1 MFFVDELKDFK
12 MYKKKFLYPIDNSNK
27 KLNSAVILLSPNMD
41 SSVGIINH
49 ELANN
54 RFIRSYYIEKSILYV
69 IQQENG
75 LPVLRKEDDL
85 ILESIRDITLEK
97 NDVLYSGYPMDIE
110 DVAPVI
116 NQDTVKDFC
125 KKYKL
130 TNIKYPIN
138 VNIYRKT
145 ICPESG
151 NGNINVSTKYEYGN
165 RIYKNY
171 TAYLRYEMIEY
182 LLRES
187 LGKKNIKFR
196 DKIIAG
202 VSLYESGLYSIHK
215 NKWVFDPRL
224 KTLCE
229 YIEKYINNHG
239 EVQFIKKLKSDY
251 HNPSFILEADIN
263 GIWDEDLSEVV
274 IPHKY
279 TEAIN
284 TSTII
289 GTRESVKVSD
299 NLVFVLNEDAAFNSK
314 LKQTLY
320 NDRIKNNKELTPI
333 YDKIKAKCPDIKY
346 AYYTVDRYKGQ
357 NLFFDTFHYNEV
369 FMRNNTFKGRKGNGV
384 YLELLKRLI
393 NNKSLETYS
402 RKTVVIPVYDW
413 NKVPSVKIYDY
424 MKNVN
429 PLSSL
434 YLELYSNPNAFKE
447 TFGNTEFLFLG
458 EKSYFKV
465 NFSNLEMDKSKVS
478 IICRN
483 VEKLKVK
490 GFVTDE
496 DDDEPE
502 SSPKAITADIV
513 DKIEKSQDVTI
524 DNIDGSKTR
533 EENEPKDDK
542 QEIVSKIYQAAELN
556 KSVDDTLEVLDDDE
570 NLKKLLVALAND
582 SESGPKISD
591 ARAARNMELDKQL
604 MDKEVKGKK
613 VSEIINNPNKKKEL
627 EKVSLDVDSV
637 NDEWKELT
645 YPSSLDKYEPDE
657 DIINVFRSFSNT
669 SHPLAIRSIN
679 VENTSTSEDK
689 VETYTVEYENEKG
702 KRFTI
707 KVDVPIMIDHK
718 YMKLRGNRKNINGQ
732 LTLVP
737 IIKTDED
744 TVQVVSYSYKKI
756 FIRRFGTTTGKSNV
770 TCDKLIKTLTKN
782 QFKNIHIIEGDCSK
796 VCSKYEVPIDYL
808 DLSTIYSKII
818 TPQYTIFFNQDE
830 FRNRYTVDDKKGL
843 PIAIKNDSKEI
854 IYYKGEDNGNLAII
868 VKNMIAEADGE
879 FLDKYNSASKSV
891 RYTYSQASILGQR
904 IPLVILCAYSEGL
917 QKTLKK
923 ANIEYELVPKD
934 AGRPKYDPDY
944 YDIIKFNDGWIK
956 YKLTYASSLLMNGL
970 KACDTDTHSLTEINS
985 KPMYLDFFDL
995 FGSRIMADG
1004 LDNFY
1009 DVFLDPITL
1018 DVLEDYKLPT
1028 DYIEVLLYANT
1039 LLADNKFVKHTQING
1054 RRVRRN
1060 ELIPGYLYTALSESY
1075 QEYTRSMKHGR
1086 QVPMSIKQSAVI
1098 DKILTDNTV
1107 SDLSVLTPL
1116 GEYEAVNTIS
1126 PKGLSG
1132 LNSDRSYT
1140 LDKRTFDESM
1150 VNVFGMSTGFAGN
1163 VGINRQATIDMNISG
1178 KRGYIRSLEEK
1189 PTELSATKTFCM
1201 TEALTPY
1208 GCTRDDPFRTAMT
1221 FIQTSKHLMRSNN
1234 SDPLLI
1240 TSGADEALP
1249 YLLSNTFVHKAK
1261 GKGEVIEKSNY
1272 HMIISYD
1279 DDTTEYVDLREN
1291 VEKNSS
1297 SGFFVTLKL
1306 DSDLKV
1312 GSKVK
1317 EGQIVA
1323 YDKSSFSDEVGAE
1336 KNLAY
1341 NIGKLKKCA
1350 ILNTDEGYEDSAI
1363 ISQELADDLTHSVV
1377 LKVDKVFS
1385 KDTNIYN
1392 LVKVGQEIE
1401 EGDNL
1406 LIIQS
1411 AYDEDDTNV
1420 LLKKLA
1426 SASED
1431 DITDLG
1437 RQPIKSKVTGVIQ
1450 DIVMYRTVELDELSE
1465 SLRKA
1470 FVAYEKDIEARKKIM
1485 KKYGIDTSSLPANY
1499 KLPPTGKLKNAENG
1513 VLIEFYL
1520 RYEDKMSVG
1529 DKLIYYSALKGV
1541 IKDIFPE
1548 GKEPSSS
1555 FRPDEKIHSFL
1566 AVGSVNGRM
1575 VTSILINGGI
1585 NKYLI
1590 ELSRKCKEI
1599 AGMKVSIDDI

>member
-1 MFFVDELKDFK
+1 MFFIDELKDLK
-12 MYKKKFLYPIDNSNK
+12 MYKKKFLYPINNANK
-27 KLNSAVILLSPNMD
+27 KLDSAVILLSPNMD
-41 SSVGIINH
+41 SSIGIINH
-49 ELANN
+49 ELAINK
-54 RFIRSYYIEKSILYV
+54 FIRSYYMEKSILYV

-75 LPVLRKEDDL
+75 LPVLKIEDDI

-97 NDVLYSGYPMDIE
+97 NNVVYSGYPMDIE

-116 NQDTVKDFC
+116 NQDTVKQFC

-130 TNIKYPIN
+130 KDIKYPIN

-145 ICPESG
+145 ICPPSK
-151 NGNINVSTKYEYGN
+151 NGNINVSTKYEYGH

-182 LLRES
+182 LLKES
-187 LGKKNIKFR
+187 MNTPNKKFS
-196 DKIIAG
+196 DKMIAG
-202 VSLYESGLYSIHK
+202 VALYESGLYSIHK
-215 NKWVFDPRL
+215 SKWVFDPRL

-239 EVQFIKKLKSDY
+239 EEKFIKDFKAKSDK
-251 HNPSFILEADIN
+251 PFILEGSNID
-263 GIWDEDLSEVV
+263 GIWDEELSEVV

-279 TEAIN
+279 SEFVD
-284 TSTII
+284 SSSII
-289 GTRESVKVSD
+289 GTRESVKIND
-299 NLVFVLNEDAAFNSK
+299 NLVMILNEDAAFNTK

-320 NDRIKNNKELTPI
+320 ADRIRTNQDLADI
-333 YDKIKAKCPDIKY
+333 YDKIKAKCPYIRF
-346 AYYTVDRYKGQ
+346 AYYNIDRYKKQ

-369 FMRNNTFKGRKGNGV
+369 FMRNNTFKGKKGNST
-384 YLELLKRLI
+384 YLELMKRLI
-393 NNKSLETYS
+393 NNKALSEYS
-402 RKTVVIPVYDW
+402 KKTVVIPVHDW
-413 NKVPSVKIYDY
+413 NNVPGSRIYDY
-424 MKNVN
+424 MKNIN
-429 PLSSL
+429 PLSAL
-434 YLELYSNPNAFKE
+434 YLVLYTNPSAFKE
-447 TFGNTEFLFLG
+447 TFGDTEFVFLG

-465 NFSNLEMDKSKVS
+465 NFNKVEMDKSK
-478 IICRN
+478 IAQICRN
-483 VEKLKVK
+483 LEKLKVK

-502 SSPKAITADIV
+502 DSPKAITIDII

-524 DNIDGSKTR
+524 DNIEIKA
-533 EENEPKDDK
+533 ENEEKDEK
-542 QEIVSKIYQAAELN
+542 EEIVSKVSKAAKTN
-556 KSVDDTLEVLDDDE
+556 NSTDDALEVLDDDE
-570 NLKKLLVALAND
+570 KLKELLIAVANNSD
-582 SESGPKISD
+582 SGPKISD
-591 ARAARNMELDKQL
+591 ARSARNIELDKQL

-613 VSEIINNPNKKKEL
+613 VSEIIKDSKKKQEL
-627 EKVSLDVDSV
+627 SKVSLDVDSV
-637 NDEWKELT
+637 NEEWKELT
-645 YPSSLDKYEPDE
+645 YPSSMDKYEPSE
-657 DIINVFRSFSNT
+657 DIINIFRSFSNT
-669 SHPLAIRSIN
+669 SHPLAIRSIK

-689 VETYTVEYENEKG
+689 VETYTVEYENEKN

-732 LTLVP
+732 LTLIP
-737 IIKTDED
+737 IIKTDQD

-756 FIRRFGTTTGKSNV
+756 FIRRFGTTTGKSNIS
-770 TCDKLIKTLTKN
+770 CDKLIKALTKH
-782 QFKNIHIIEGDCSK
+782 QFNNIHIIEGDCSK
-796 VCSKYEVPIDYL
+796 VCAKYEVPIDYL

-843 PIAIKNDSKEI
+843 PIAIKNDTKEI
-854 IYYKGEDNGNLAII
+854 IYYKGESNGNLAIV

-879 FLDKYNSASKSV
+879 FIDKYNSMSKSV
-891 RYTYSQASILGQR
+891 RYTYSQASILGQK

-917 QKTLKK
+917 EKVLKK
-923 ANIEYELVPKD
+923 ANLEYEIIPKD
-934 AGRPKYDPDY
+934 AGRPNINQDEYDL
-944 YDIIKFNDGWIK
+944 IKFNDGWIK

-970 KACDTDTHSLTEINS
+970 KACDTDTHSLTEINN

-1028 DYIEVLLYANT
+1028 DYIEVLLYANG

-1054 RRVRRN
+1054 RRIRRN

-1116 GEYEAVNTIS
+1116 GEYEAINTVS

-1150 VNVFGMSTGFAGN
+1150 LNVFGMSTGFAGN

-1189 PTELSATKTFCM
+1189 PKELSPTKTFCM
-1201 TEALTPY
+1201 TEALTPF
-1208 GCTRDDPFRTAMT
+1208 GSTRDDPFRTAMT
-1221 FIQTSKHLMRSNN
+1221 FIQTSKHLMRSNK

-1240 TSGADEALP
+1240 TSGADEVLP

-1261 GKGEVIEKSNY
+1261 GNGEVIEKSDI
-1272 HMIISYD
+1272 HMIIAYD

-1323 YDKSSFSDEVGAE
+1323 YDKSSFSDEIGAE
-1336 KNLAY
+1336 KNIAY

-1406 LIIQS
+1406 LIIQT

-1420 LLKKLA
+1420 LMKKLA
-1426 SASED
+1426 SASAD
-1431 DITDLG
+1431 DITELG
-1437 RQPIKSKVTGVIQ
+1437 RQPIKSKVTGIIQ

-1470 FVAYEKDIEARKKIM
+1470 FVAYEKNISERRKIM
-1485 KKYGIDTSSLPANY
+1485 KKYGIDSSSLPADY
-1499 KLPPTGKLKNAENG
+1499 KLPATGKLKNAENG

-1555 FRPDEKIHSFL
+1555 FRPDEKIHSLL

-1575 VTSILINGGI
+1575 VTSILLNGGI

>member
-1 MFFVDELKDFK
+1 MFFIDELKDFK
-12 MYKKKFLYPIDNSNK
+12 MYKKQFLYPIDTSNK
-27 KLNSAVILLSPNMD
+27 KLGSAVVLLSPNMD
-41 SSVGIINH
+41 SSTRIINH
-49 ELANN
+49 RLANN
-54 RFIRSYYIEKSILYV
+54 RFIKSYYIEKSILYV
-69 IQQENG
+69 VQQENG
-75 LPVLRKEDDL
+75 LPVLKKEDD
-85 ILESIRDITLEK
+85 IVLESIRDITLEK
-97 NDVLYSGYPMDIE
+97 NDVLYTGYPMDIE

-130 TNIKYPIN
+130 KDIKYPIT

-145 ICPESG
+145 ICPQSK
-151 NGNINVSTKYEYGN
+151 NQNINVSTKYEYGN

-182 LLRES
+182 LLQES
-187 LGKKNIKFR
+187 INKANNKFT
-196 DKIIAG
+196 DKLIAG
-202 VSLYESGLYSIHK
+202 TSLYESGLYDIHK
-215 NKWVFDPRL
+215 SKWVFDPRL

-229 YIEKYINNHG
+229 YIERYINNYG
-239 EVQFIKKLKSDY
+239 KEKFVKNLKSSPDK
-251 HNPSFILEADIN
+251 PFILEGSNID

-279 TEAIN
+279 GEPTDV
-284 TSTII
+284 SSII
-289 GTRESVKVSD
+289 GTRESVKISD
-299 NLVFVLNEDAAFNSK
+299 NLVIVLNEDAAFNTK

-320 NDRIKNNKELTPI
+320 NDRIKTNKDLALI
-333 YDKIKAKCPDIKY
+333 YDKIKEKCPDVKY
-346 AYYTVDRYKGQ
+346 MYYTIDRYKNQ
-357 NLFFDTFHYNEV
+357 NLFFDTFYYNEV
-369 FMRNNTFKGRKGNGV
+369 FIRNNTFKGKKGNSV
-384 YLELLKRLI
+384 YLELMKRLI
-393 NNKSLETYS
+393 NSKALEGYIK
-402 RKTVVIPVYDW
+402 KTVVIPVADW
-413 NKVPSVKIYDY
+413 NTAPDSKIYDY

-429 PLSSL
+429 PLSAMYQIL
-434 YLELYSNPNAFKE
+434 YTNPSAFKD
-447 TFGNTEFLFLG
+447 TFGDMEFLFLG
-458 EKSYFKV
+458 EQSYFKV
-465 NFSNLEMDKSKVS
+465 NFNKVEMDKSKVS
-478 IICRN
+478 MICRN
-483 VEKLKVK
+483 IEKLKLK
-490 GFVTDE
+490 EFITDE

-524 DNIDGSKTR
+524 DNI
-533 EENEPKDDK
+533 EAKDDSEIK
-542 QEIVSKIYQAAELN
+542 DEKDEIVAKVSKAAKTN
-556 KSVDDTLEVLDDDE
+556 NSTDDALEVLDDDE
-570 NLKKLLVALAND
+570 RLKKLLVAVAQD
-582 SESGPKISD
+582 SDSGPKISD
-591 ARAARNMELDKQL
+591 ARAARNLELDKKL
-604 MDKEVKGKK
+604 MEKEIKGKK
-613 VSEIINNPNKKKEL
+613 VSDIIKDSEKKKEL
-627 EKVSLDVDSV
+627 PKVSLDVDSV
-637 NDEWKELT
+637 NEEWKELT
-645 YPSSLDKYEPDE
+645 YPSSMDKYDPNE
-657 DIINVFRSFSNT
+657 DIVAMFRSFANT
-669 SHPLAIRSIN
+669 SHPLSIVDIS

-689 VETYTVEYENEKG
+689 VETYTVVYENEKG

-707 KVDVPIMIDHK
+707 KVDVPIMIDNK

-737 IIKTDED
+737 IIKTDQD

-770 TCDKLIKTLTKN
+770 SCDKLIKALTKH

-796 VCSKYEVPIDYL
+796 VCAKYEVPIDYL

-830 FRNRYTVDDKKGL
+830 FRNRYEVDDKKGL
-843 PIAIKNDSKEI
+843 PIAIHNETKNI
-854 IYYKGEDNGNLAII
+854 IYYNGGEVLLSFML
-868 VKNMIAEADGE
+868 VSMISEADDTFFDTYRSMSE
-879 FLDKYNSASKSV
+879 SV
-891 RYTYSQASILGQR
+891 RYTYSQASILGQK
-904 IPLVILCAYSEGL
+904 IPLIVLCAYSEGL
-917 QKTLKK
+917 QKVLKK
-923 ANIEYELVPKD
+923 ANIEYDIIPKD
-934 AGRPKYDPDY
+934 AGKPKYNPDEH
-944 YDIIKFNDGWIK
+944 DLIKFEDGWIK
-956 YKLTYASSLLMNGL
+956 YKVTYASSLLMNGL
-970 KACDTDTHSLTEINS
+970 KACSTSSHSITEINT
-985 KPMYLDFFDL
+985 KPMYLDFLDA

-1028 DYIEVLLYANT
+1028 DYIEVLLYANS
-1039 LLADNKFVKHTQING
+1039 LLSDNKFVKHTQING
-1054 RRVRRN
+1054 RRIRRN
-1060 ELIPGYLYTALSESY
+1060 ELIPGYLYTALTESY
-1075 QEYTRSMKHGR
+1075 QDYTRSMKHGR
-1086 QVPMSIKQSAVI
+1086 QIPMTIKQSAVI

-1150 VNVFGMSTGFAGN
+1150 LNVFGMSTGFAGN
-1163 VGINRQATIDMNISG
+1163 VGINRQATIDMNITG

-1189 PTELSATKTFCM
+1189 PTELSPTKTFCM

-1221 FIQTSKHLMRSNN
+1221 FIQTSKHLMRSNK

-1261 GKGEVIEKSNY
+1261 GKGEVIEKSDF

-1279 DDTTEYVDLREN
+1279 DDTTEYVDLSEN

-1323 YDKSSFSDEVGAE
+1323 YDKSSFNNEVGAE
-1336 KNLAY
+1336 NNLAY

-1377 LKVDKVFS
+1377 LKVDKIFS
-1385 KDTNIYN
+1385 KNTNIYN

-1426 SASED
+1426 ASED
-1431 DITDLG
+1431 DITNLG
-1437 RQPIKSKVTGVIQ
+1437 RQPIKSKVTGIIQ

-1470 FVAYEKDIEARKKIM
+1470 FVAYEKGIAEKRKIM
-1485 KKYGIDTSSLPANY
+1485 KKYGIDASSLPADY
-1499 KLPPTGKLKNAENG
+1499 KLPPTGKLKNAEDG

-1555 FRPDEKIHSFL
+1555 FRPDEKIHSLL

-1575 VTSILINGGI
+1575 VTSILLNGAI

-1590 ELSRKCKEI
+1590 ELSRKCKQI

>member
-1 MFFVDELKDFK
+1 MIFIDELKDLK
-12 MYKKKFLYPIDNSNK
+12 LYKKKFLYPINSTNK
-27 KLNSAVILLSPNMD
+27 KADSAVILLSPNMD
-41 SSVGIINH
+41 SSIRIINH
-49 ELANN
+49 ELATNK
-54 RFIRSYYIEKSILYV
+54 FIRSYYIEKSILYV
-69 IQQENG
+69 VQQENG
-75 LPVLRKEDDL
+75 LPVLKKEDD
-85 ILESIRDITLEK
+85 IVLESIRDITLEK
-97 NDVLYSGYPMDIE
+97 NDVVYSGYPMDIE

-116 NQDTVKDFC
+116 NQDTVKKFC
-125 KKYKL
+125 KKYRIKD
-130 TNIKYPIN
+130 IKYPIT

-145 ICPESG
+145 VCPESRDR
-151 NGNINVSTKYEYGN
+151 NINVSTKYEYGH

-171 TAYLRYEMIEY
+171 TAYLQYEMIEY
-182 LLRES
+182 ILKEF
-187 LGKKNIKFR
+187 LGRNNKFR
-196 DKIIAG
+196 DKMIAG
-202 VSLYESGLYSIHK
+202 VALYESGLYSIHK
-215 NKWVFDPRL
+215 DKWVFDPRL

-229 YIEKYINNHG
+229 YIERYINNHG
-239 EVQFIKKLKSDY
+239 QEKFVRELKNNSDK
-251 HNPSFILEADIN
+251 PFILEGSNID
-263 GIWDEDLSEVV
+263 GIWDENLSEVV

-279 TEAIN
+279 TEYVD
-284 TSTII
+284 TSSII
-289 GTRESVKVSD
+289 GHRESVRIND
-299 NLVFVLNEDAAFNSK
+299 NLVMVMNEDAAFNSK
-314 LKQTLY
+314 LKQNLY
-320 NDRIKNNKELTPI
+320 ADRIKSNQDLGKI
-333 YDKIKAKCPDIKY
+333 YDKIKAKCPEIKY
-346 AYYTVDRYKGQ
+346 TYYSIDRYKNL

-369 FMRNNTFKGRKGNGV
+369 FMRNNTFKGKKGNSV
-384 YLELLKRLI
+384 YFELMKRLI
-393 NNKSLETYS
+393 NNKVLEGYPK
-402 RKTVVIPVYDW
+402 KTVVIPVHDW
-413 NKVPSVKIYDY
+413 NTVSDARIYDY
-424 MKNVN
+424 MKSIN
-429 PLSSL
+429 PLSAIYQVL
-434 YLELYSNPNAFKE
+434 YTNPNAFKD
-447 TFGNTEFLFLG
+447 TFGDTEFLFLG

-465 NFSNLEMDKSKVS
+465 NFSKLDMDKTLLGL
-478 IICRN
+478 ICRN
-483 VEKLKVK
+483 LEKVKVK

-502 SSPKAITADIV
+502 DSPKAITADIV
-513 DKIEKSQDVTI
+513 DKIEKSQNVTI
-524 DNIDGSKTR
+524 DDIDGSKTR

-542 QEIVSKIYQAAELN
+542 QEIVSKVYKAAELN
-556 KSVDDTLEVLDDDE
+556 KSVDDTLEVLDNDE
-570 NLKKLLVALAND
+570 KLKELLIILAND
-582 SESGPKISD
+582 SDSGPKISD

-604 MDKEVKGKK
+604 MDKEIKGKK
-613 VSEIINNPNKKKEL
+613 ISEIIKDSEKNQEL
-627 EKVSLDVDSV
+627 PKVSLNVDSV
-637 NDEWKELT
+637 NEEWKELT
-645 YPSSLDKYEPDE
+645 YPSSIDKYDPNE

-689 VETYTVEYENEKG
+689 IETYTVEYENEKG

-707 KVDVPIMIDHK
+707 KVDVPIMIDNK

-732 LTLVP
+732 LTLIP
-737 IIKTDED
+737 IIKTDQD

-756 FIRRFGTTTGKSNV
+756 FIRRFGTTTGKSNI
-770 TCDKLIKTLTKN
+770 TCDKLIKTLTKH
-782 QFKNIHIIEGDCSK
+782 QYKNIHIIEGDCTK
-796 VCSKYEVPIDYL
+796 VCAKYEVPIDYL
-808 DLSTIYSKII
+808 DLSSIYSKII

-830 FRNRYTVDDKKGL
+830 FRGRYTVDDKKGL
-843 PIAIKNDSKEI
+843 PFAIKNDTKEI
-854 IYYKGEDNGNLAII
+854 LYYKDESKGNLALI
-868 VKNMIAEADGE
+868 VKNMIAEADDT
-879 FLDKYNSASKSV
+879 FISDYNSMSKSV
-891 RYTYSQASILGQR
+891 RYTYSQASILGQK

-917 QKTLKK
+917 QKTLQK
-923 ANIEYELVPKD
+923 ANIEYELIPKD
-934 AGRPKYDPDY
+934 AGRPNYNADE
-944 YDIIKFNDGWIK
+944 YDIIKFNDGYIK

-970 KACDTDTHSLTEINS
+970 KACDTDSHSLTEINS
-985 KPMYLDFFDL
+985 KPMYLDFFDM

-1028 DYIEVLLYANT
+1028 DYIEALLYANS
-1039 LLADNKFVKHTQING
+1039 LLADNKFIKHTQVNG
-1054 RRVRRN
+1054 RRIRRN

-1086 QVPMSIKQSAVI
+1086 QVPMSIKQSSVI
-1098 DKILTDNTV
+1098 DKILADNTV

-1116 GEYEAVNTIS
+1116 GEYEAINTIS

-1140 LDKRTFDESM
+1140 LDKRTFDDSM
-1150 VNVFGMSTGFAGN
+1150 LNVFGMSTGFAGN
-1163 VGINRQATIDMNISG
+1163 VGINRQATVDANIVN
-1178 KRGYIRSLEEK
+1178 KRGYIRSLEEM
-1189 PTELSATKTFCM
+1189 PSELSATKTFCM

-1208 GCTRDDPFRTAMT
+1208 GSTRDDPFRTAMT

-1234 SDPLLI
+1234 SDPSLI

-1261 GKGEVIEKSNY
+1261 GKGEVIEKSDF

-1279 DDTTEYVDLREN
+1279 DDTTEYIDLSEN

-1323 YDKSSFSDEVGAE
+1323 YDKSSFSSEVGAE
-1336 KNLAY
+1336 NNLAY

-1411 AYDEDDTNV
+1411 AYDEEDTNV

-1437 RQPIKSKVTGVIQ
+1437 RQPIKSKVTGIIQ

-1470 FVAYEKDIEARKKIM
+1470 FVAYEKNIGERRKIM
-1485 KKYGIDTSSLPANY
+1485 KKYGIDTSSLPADY
-1499 KLPPTGKLKNAENG
+1499 KLPATGKLKSAEDG

-1555 FRPDEKIHSFL
+1555 FRPDEKIHSLL

-1575 VTSILINGGI
+1575 VTSILINGAI

-1599 AGMKVSIDDI
+1599 AGMNVKIDDI

>member
-1 MFFVDELKDFK
+1 MFFIDELKDLK
-12 MYKKKFLYPIDNSNK
+12 MYKKKFLYPINNSNK
-27 KLNSAVILLSPNMD
+27 KLDSAVILLSPNMD
-41 SSVGIINH
+41 SSIRIINH

-54 RFIRSYYIEKSILYV
+54 RFFKSYYVEKSVLYLV
-69 IQQENG
+69 QQENG
-75 LPVLRKEDDL
+75 IPTLKKEDDI

-97 NDVLYSGYPMDIE
+97 KDVVYTGYPMDIE

-116 NQDTVKDFC
+116 NQDTIKEFC

-130 TNIKYPIN
+130 KNVKYPIT

-145 ICPESG
+145 IYPESK
-151 NGNINVSTKYEYGN
+151 NGNINVSTKYEYGH

-182 LLRES
+182 LLKES
-187 LGKKNIKFR
+187 LGKNNSKFR
-196 DKIIAG
+196 NKMICA
-202 VSLYESGLYSIHK
+202 VALYESGLYDIHK
-215 NKWVFDPRL
+215 SKWVFDPRL

-229 YIEKYINNHG
+229 YIEGYINKHG
-239 EVQFIKKLKSDY
+239 ENEFIKNLNS
-251 HNPSFILEADIN
+251 NPDVPFVLEGSNID
-263 GIWDEDLSEVV
+263 GIWEEELSQVV

-279 TEAIN
+279 SEYID
-284 TSTII
+284 TSSII
-289 GTRESVKVSD
+289 GTRESVKISD
-299 NLVFVLNEDAAFNSK
+299 NLLLVLNEDAAFNSS
-314 LKQTLY
+314 LKKNLY
-320 NDRIKNNKELTPI
+320 SDRIKSNKDLVKI
-333 YDKIKAKCPDIKY
+333 YDKIKEKCPDIKY
-346 AYYTVDRYKGQ
+346 TFYTIDRYKNQ
-357 NLFFDTFHYNEV
+357 NLFFDTFYYNEV
-369 FMRNNTFKGRKGNGV
+369 FMRNNTFKGKKGNST
-384 YLELLKRLI
+384 YLELMKRLI
-393 NNKSLETYS
+393 NYKSLESYKK
-402 RKTVVIPVYDW
+402 KTVIIPVYDW
-413 NKVPSVKIYDY
+413 DTVPEARIYDY
-424 MKNVN
+424 TKNIN
-429 PLSSL
+429 PLSAIYHAL
-434 YLELYSNPNAFKE
+434 YTNPNAFKE
-447 TFGNTEFLFLG
+447 IFGDTEFLFLG

-465 NFSNLEMDKSKVS
+465 NFSKLEMDKTKVG

-483 VEKLKVK
+483 LEKIKLK
-490 GFVTDE
+490 GFVTEE

-502 SSPKAITADIV
+502 DSSKAITVDII
-513 DKIEKSQDVTI
+513 DKIEKSQNVTI
-524 DNIDGSKTR
+524 DDIEVK
-533 EENEPKDDK
+533 ENPKDEK
-542 QEIVSKIYQAAELN
+542 EEIVAKVSKSAEIN
-556 KSVDDTLEVLDDDE
+556 NSTDDALEVLDNDE
-570 NLKKLLVALAND
+570 KLKKLLVDLAAD
-582 SESGPKISD
+582 SDSGPKISD
-591 ARAARNMELDKQL
+591 TRISRNMELNKQL
-604 MDKEVKGKK
+604 MDKEIKGKK
-613 VSEIINNPNKKKEL
+613 ISEIIKDSEKKQEL
-627 EKVSLDVDSV
+627 PKVELKVDSV
-637 NDEWKELT
+637 NEEWKELT
-645 YPSSLDKYEPDE
+645 YPSSIDSYDPNE

-669 SHPLAIRSIN
+669 SHPLAIRNIS

-689 VETYTVEYENEKG
+689 IETYTVEYENEKG

-707 KVDVPIMIDHK
+707 KVDVPIMIDNK

-770 TCDKLIKTLTKN
+770 VCDKLIKTLTKH

-830 FRNRYTVDDKKGL
+830 FRNKYEVDDKKGF
-843 PIAIKNDSKEI
+843 PIAINNNTKEV
-854 IYYKGEDNGNLAII
+854 IYYKGGEFLLSFML
-868 VKNMIAEADGE
+868 VSMISEADGE
-879 FLDKYNSASKSV
+879 FFSTYDSMSKSV
-891 RYTYSQASILGQR
+891 RYTYSQASILGQK
-904 IPLVILCAYSEGL
+904 IPLIIMCAYSEGL
-917 QKTLKK
+917 QKVLNK
-923 ANIEYELVPKD
+923 ANVEYELIPKD
-934 AGRPKYDPDY
+934 AGRPKVNLDEYDL
-944 YDIIKFNDGWIK
+944 IKFNDGWIK
-956 YKLTYASSLLMNGL
+956 YKITYASSLLMNGL

-985 KPMYLDFFDL
+985 KSMYLDFFDI
-995 FGSRIMADG
+995 FGSRIMSDG

-1028 DYIEVLLYANT
+1028 DYIEVLMYANN
-1039 LLADNKFVKHTQING
+1039 LLVDNKFVKHTQING
-1054 RRVRRN
+1054 RRIRRN
-1060 ELIPGYLYTALSESY
+1060 ELIPGYLYTALTEAY

-1098 DKILTDNTV
+1098 DKVLADNTV
-1107 SDLSVLTPL
+1107 SDLSILTAL
-1116 GEYEAVNTIS
+1116 GEYEAINTVS

-1150 VNVFGMSTGFAGN
+1150 INVIGMSTGFAGN
-1163 VGINRQATIDMNISG
+1163 VGINRQATIDANVSG
-1178 KRGYIRSLEEK
+1178 KRGYIRSLD
-1189 PTELSATKTFCM
+1189 ELPKELNTTKTFCM
-1201 TEALTPY
+1201 TEALTPF
-1208 GCTRDDPFRTAMT
+1208 GSTRDDPFRTAMT
-1221 FIQTSKHLMRSNN
+1221 FVQTSKHLMRSNN
-1234 SDPLLI
+1234 SDPSLI
-1240 TSGADEALP
+1240 SSGADEALP
-1249 YLLSNTFVHKAK
+1249 YLISNTFVHKSK
-1261 GKGEVIEKSNY
+1261 GKGEVIEKDDY

-1279 DDTTEYVDLREN
+1279 DNTTEYIDLSEN

-1323 YDKSSFSDEVGAE
+1323 YDKSSFSDEIGPE
-1336 KNLAY
+1336 SNLAY

-1385 KDTNIYN
+1385 KNTNIYN
-1392 LVKVGQEIE
+1392 LAKVGQEIE

-1406 LIIQS
+1406 LIIQTS
-1411 AYDEDDTNV
+1411 FDEDDTNI
-1420 LLKKLA
+1420 LMKKLA
-1426 SASED
+1426 ASDD

-1470 FVAYEKDIEARKKIM
+1470 FVAYEKGIAERRKIM
-1485 KKYGIDTSSLPANY
+1485 KKYGIDTSSLPADY
-1499 KLPPTGKLKNAENG
+1499 KLPATGKLKSAEDG

-1529 DKLIYYSALKGV
+1529 DKIIYYSALKGT
-1541 IKDIFPE
+1541 IKDIFEE
-1548 GKEPSSS
+1548 GKEPTSS
-1555 FRPDEKIHSFL
+1555 FRPDEKIHSLL

-1575 VTSILINGGI
+1575 VTSILIYGAI

-1599 AGMKVSIDDI
+1599 AGLKVSVDDI

>member
-12 MYKKKFLYPIDNSNK
+12 MYKKKFLYPINNSNK
-27 KLNSAVILLSPNMD
+27 KLDSAVILLSPNMD

-54 RFIRSYYIEKSILYV
+54 RFIKSYYIEKSILYV

-97 NDVLYSGYPMDIE
+97 NDILYSGYPMDIE

-116 NQDTVKDFC
+116 NQDTVKAFC

-138 VNIYRKT
+138 INIYRKT

-187 LGKKNIKFR
+187 LGTKNKKFR

-202 VSLYESGLYSIHK
+202 VALYESGLYDIHK

-229 YIEKYINNHG
+229 YIEKYINNNG
-239 EVQFIKKLKSDY
+239 EDKFIQKLKSDY
-251 HNPSFILEADIN
+251 YNPSFILEGSNIN

-284 TSTII
+284 TSAII

-299 NLVFVLNEDAAFNSK
+299 NLVFVLNEDAAFNAK

-320 NDRIKNNKELTPI
+320 NDRIKNNKELAPI

-346 AYYTVDRYKGQ
+346 TYYTIERYKNQ

-369 FMRNNTFKGRKGNGV
+369 FMRNNTFKGKKGNEV

-393 NNKSLETYS
+393 NSHSLESYS
-402 RKTVVIPVYDW
+402 RKTVVIPVHDW
-413 NKVPSVKIYDY
+413 NTSSGTKIYDY

-429 PLSSL
+429 PLSSIYLSL
-434 YLELYSNPNAFKE
+434 YTNPNAFKE
-447 TFGNTEFLFLG
+447 TFGDTEFLFLG

-465 NFSNLEMDKSKVS
+465 NFSKIEMDKSKVAT
-478 IICRN
+478 ICRN
-483 VEKLKVK
+483 VEKLKLK

-496 DDDEPE
+496 DNDEPE

-524 DNIDGSKTR
+524 DNIEVKDKP
-533 EENEPKDDK
+533 ENEKE
-542 QEIVSKIYQAAELN
+542 EIVAKVAKTAELN
-556 KSVDDTLEVLDDDE
+556 KSTDDTLEVLDDDE
-570 NLKKLLVALAND
+570 KLKELLVTLAAD

-591 ARAARNMELDKQL
+591 ARAARNIELDKQL

-627 EKVSLDVDSV
+627 QKVSLDVDSV
-637 NDEWKELT
+637 NEEWKELT

-732 LTLVP
+732 LTLIP

-770 TCDKLIKTLTKN
+770 TCDRLIKTFNKN

-830 FRNRYTVDDKKGL
+830 FRNKYTVDDKKGL
-843 PIAIKNDSKEI
+843 PIAIKNDTKEI
-854 IYYKGEDNGNLAII
+854 LYYKGEDNGNLAII
-868 VKNMIAEADGE
+868 IKNMVAEADGE
-879 FLDKYNSASKSV
+879 FLDKYNATSKSV
-891 RYTYSQASILGQR
+891 RYTYSQASILGQK

-923 ANIEYELVPKD
+923 ANIEYELIPLD
-934 AGRPKYDPDY
+934 AGRPKYDPDQ

-970 KACDTDTHSLTEINS
+970 KACDTDTYSLTEINS

-1028 DYIEVLLYANT
+1028 DYIEVLLYANA

-1054 RRVRRN
+1054 RRIRRN

-1075 QEYTRSMKHGR
+1075 QDYTRSMKHGR
-1086 QVPMSIKQSAVI
+1086 QVPMTIKQSAVI

-1116 GEYEAVNTIS
+1116 GEYEAVNTVS

-1163 VGINRQATIDMNISG
+1163 VGINRQATIDMNVSG
-1178 KRGYIRSLEEK
+1178 QRGYIRSLEGDLKEM
-1189 PTELSATKTFCM
+1189 SATKTFCM

-1249 YLLSNTFVHKAK
+1249 YLISNTFVHKAK
-1261 GKGEVIEKSNY
+1261 GKGEVIEKTDD

-1306 DSDLKV
+1306 DTDLKV

-1323 YDKSSFSDEVGAE
+1323 YDKSSFNNEVGAE
-1336 KNLAY
+1336 NNLAY

-1420 LLKKLA
+1420 LLKKL
-1426 SASED
+1426 SDVSED

-1470 FVAYEKDIEARKKIM
+1470 FVTYEKDIEAKKKVM

-1499 KLPPTGKLKNAENG
+1499 KLPATGKLKNAENG

-1520 RYEDKMSVG
+1520 RYEDKMAVG

>member
-1 MFFVDELKDFK
+1 MFFVDELKDLK
-12 MYKKKFLYPIDNSNK
+12 MYKKKFLYPINDSNK
-27 KLNSAVILLSPNMD
+27 KLNSAVVLLTPNLD
-41 SSVGIINH
+41 SSIRVINH

-54 RFIRSYYIEKSILYV
+54 RFVRSYYVEKSILYV

-75 LPVLRKEDDL
+75 LPVLKKEDDVV
-85 ILESIRDITLEK
+85 LEALRDITIEK
-97 NDVLYSGYPMDIE
+97 KDVVYSGYPMDIE

-116 NQDTVKDFC
+116 NQDTVKKFC
-125 KKYKL
+125 SKYKL
-130 TNIKYPIN
+130 KGVKYPIN

-145 ICPESG
+145 ICPPSG
-151 NGNINVSTKYEYGN
+151 GNNINVSTKYEYGH

-182 LLRES
+182 LLKEN
-187 LGKKNIKFR
+187 LGNKNVQFR
-196 DKIIAG
+196 DKMIAG
-202 VSLYESGLYSIHK
+202 VALYESGLYDIHK

-224 KTLCE
+224 KTLCQ
-229 YIEKYINNHG
+229 YIERYIDRHG
-239 EVQFIKKLKSDY
+239 EEHFIKTFKSDY
-251 HNPSFILEADIN
+251 YKPFILEGADID
-263 GIWDEDLSEVV
+263 GIWEEDLSTVV

-279 TEAIN
+279 NEPIN

-289 GTRESVKVSD
+289 GTRESVKISD
-299 NLVFVLNEDAAFNSK
+299 NLVFILNEDAAFNTQ
-314 LKQTLY
+314 LKKSLY
-320 NDRIKNNKELTPI
+320 NDRLKSNKDLAVI
-333 YDKIKAKCPDIKY
+333 YDKVKAECKDIKLTFY
-346 AYYTVDRYKGQ
+346 SIDRYKDQ
-357 NLFFDTFHYNEV
+357 NLFFDTSHYNDV
-369 FMRNNTFKGRKGNGV
+369 FIRNNTFKGKKGNGV
-384 YLELLKRLI
+384 YLELMKRLI
-393 NNKSLETYS
+393 NSKSLESYTK
-402 RKTVVIPVYDW
+402 KTVVIPVSDW
-413 NKVPSVKIYDY
+413 NRNPDTKIYDY
-424 MKNVN
+424 MKNIN
-429 PLSSL
+429 PLSAL
-434 YLELYSNPNAFKE
+434 YLEMYMNPNAFKE
-447 TFGNTEFLFLG
+447 AFGDTEFLFLG
-458 EKSYFKV
+458 DKSYFKV
-465 NFSNLEMDKSKVS
+465 NFNKMELNKSKLA

-483 VEKLKVK
+483 LELLKVK
-490 GFVTDE
+490 GFVTNE

-524 DNIDGSKTR
+524 DNIEVKENPKDEKEAIVAKVSKT
-533 EENEPKDDK
+533 
-542 QEIVSKIYQAAELN
+542 AELN
-556 KSVDDTLEVLDDDE
+556 KSTNDTLEVLDDDE
-570 NLKKLLVALAND
+570 NLKKLLVTLSTD

-591 ARAARNMELDKQL
+591 ARVARNMELDKQL

-613 VSEIINNPNKKKEL
+613 VSEILNDSNKKKEL
-627 EKVSLDVDSV
+627 EKVKLDVDSV
-637 NDEWKELT
+637 NEEWKELT
-645 YPSSLDKYEPDE
+645 YPSALDKYEPDE
-657 DIINVFRSFSNT
+657 DIIKVFRSFSNT
-669 SHPLAIRSIN
+669 SHPLAIRSIK

-689 VETYTVEYENEKG
+689 IETYTVEYENENG

-770 TCDKLIKTLTKN
+770 TCDRLIKTLNKN
-782 QFKNIHIIEGDCSK
+782 QFKDITITEGDCGK

-808 DLSTIYSKII
+808 DLSTIYSKIV

-830 FRNRYTVDDKKGL
+830 FRNKYTVDDKKGL
-843 PIAIKNDSKEI
+843 PIAIKNNSKEI
-854 IYYKGEDNGNLAII
+854 IYYKGESDGNLAIV
-868 VKNMIAEADGE
+868 VKNMLAEADSE
-879 FLDKYNSASKSV
+879 FLSKYDSTSKSV
-891 RYTYSQASILGQR
+891 RYTYSQASILGQK

-923 ANIEYELVPKD
+923 ANIEYDLIPLD
-934 AGRPKYDPDY
+934 AGKPKYNPDY

-970 KACDTDTHSLTEINS
+970 KACNTDTHSLTEINS
-985 KPMYLDFFDL
+985 KPLYLDFFDL

-1018 DVLEDYKLPT
+1018 EVLEDYKLPT

-1039 LLADNKFVKHTQING
+1039 LLADNKYVKHTQING
-1054 RRVRRN
+1054 RRIRRN
-1060 ELIPGYLYTALSESY
+1060 ELIPGYLYTAMSESY
-1075 QEYTRSMKHGR
+1075 QDYTRSMKHGR
-1086 QVPMSIKQSAVI
+1086 QVPMTIKQSAVI
-1098 DKILTDNTV
+1098 DKILADNTV

-1116 GEYEAVNTIS
+1116 GEYEAVNTVS

-1140 LDKRTFDESM
+1140 LDKRTFDDSM

-1163 VGINRQATIDMNISG
+1163 VGINRQATIDMNVSG
-1178 KRGYIRSLEEK
+1178 KRGYIRSLEET
-1189 PTELSATKTFCM
+1189 PTELSPTKSFCM

-1234 SDPLLI
+1234 SDPSLI

-1249 YLLSNTFVHKAK
+1249 YLISNTFVHKAK
-1261 GKGEVIEKSNY
+1261 GKGEVIEKSDY

-1317 EGQIVA
+1317 EGQIIA
-1323 YDKSSFSDEVGAE
+1323 YDKSSFNNEIGAE
-1336 KNLAY
+1336 NNLAY

-1363 ISQELADDLTHSVV
+1363 ISQELANDLTHSVV
-1377 LKVDKVFS
+1377 LKVDKIFS

-1406 LIIQS
+1406 LIIQAS
-1411 AYDEDDTNV
+1411 YDEDDTNT
-1420 LLKKLA
+1420 LLKKL
-1426 SASED
+1426 SDVSED

-1450 DIVMYRTVELDELSE
+1450 DIVMYRTVELDELSD

-1470 FVAYEKDIEARKKIM
+1470 FVEYEKNIETRKKIM
-1485 KKYGIDTSSLPANY
+1485 KKYGIDSSSLPANY

-1520 RYEDKMSVG
+1520 RYEDMMSVG

-1541 IKDIFPE
+1541 IRDIFPE
-1548 GKEPSSS
+1548 GKEPTSS
-1555 FRPDEKIHSFL
+1555 FRPDEKIHSLL

-1575 VTSILINGGI
+1575 VTSVLINGCI

-1599 AGMKVSIDDI
+1599 AGMKVSVDDI

>member
-1 MFFVDELKDFK
+1 MFFIDELKDFK
-12 MYKKKFLYPIDNSNK
+12 MYKKKFLYPINNANK
-27 KLNSAVILLSPNMD
+27 KQDSAIILLSPNMD
-41 SSVGIINH
+41 SSIGIINH
-49 ELANN
+49 DLALNK
-54 RFIRSYYIEKSILYV
+54 FIRCYYIEKSILYV
-69 IQQENG
+69 VQQENG
-75 LPVLRKEDDL
+75 LPVLKKEDD
-85 ILESIRDITLEK
+85 IVLESIRDITLEK
-97 NDVLYSGYPMDIE
+97 NDVVYSGYPMDIE

-116 NQDTVKDFC
+116 NQDTVKKFC

-130 TNIKYPIN
+130 KNIKYPIN
-138 VNIYRKT
+138 VNVYRKT
-145 ICPESG
+145 ICPQSKDQ
-151 NGNINVSTKYEYGN
+151 NINVSTKYEYGH

-171 TAYLRYEMIEY
+171 TAYLQYEMIEY

-187 LGKKNIKFR
+187 LGRKSKFS
-196 DKIIAG
+196 DKMIAG
-202 VSLYESGLYSIHK
+202 VALYESGLYSLHK
-215 NKWVFDPRL
+215 NKWVFDARL
-224 KTLCE
+224 KSLCE
-229 YIEKYINNHG
+229 YIERYINEHG
-239 EVQFIKKLKSDY
+239 EDEFIRKLNSSSDK
-251 HNPSFILEADIN
+251 PFIFESNID

-279 TEAIN
+279 TEYVDA
-284 TSTII
+284 SSII
-289 GTRESVKVSD
+289 GTRESVRINDTSVI
-299 NLVFVLNEDAAFNSK
+299 VMNEDAAFNSK
-314 LKQTLY
+314 LKQNLY
-320 NDRIKNNKELTPI
+320 ADRIKTNQDLAKI
-333 YDKIKAKCPDIKY
+333 YDKIKEKCPDIKY
-346 AYYTVDRYKGQ
+346 TYYTIDRYKNQ

-369 FMRNNTFKGRKGNGV
+369 FMRNNTFKGKKGNNV
-384 YLELLKRLI
+384 YFELMKRLI
-393 NNKSLETYS
+393 NNKAIQSYPK
-402 RKTVVIPVYDW
+402 KTVVIPVCDW
-413 NKVPSVKIYDY
+413 NTGGDGRIYDY
-424 MKNVN
+424 MKNIN
-429 PLSSL
+429 PLSAIYLTL
-434 YLELYSNPNAFKE
+434 YTNLNAFKDI
-447 TFGNTEFLFLG
+447 FGDTEFVFLG

-465 NFSNLEMDKSKVS
+465 NFSKVEMNKTYLGM
-478 IICRN
+478 ICRN
-483 VEKLKVK
+483 LEKLKLK
-490 GFVTDE
+490 DFVTDE

-502 SSPKAITADIV
+502 NSPKAITVDII
-513 DKIEKSQDVTI
+513 DKVEKSQNVTI
-524 DNIDGSKTR
+524 DNIEVK
-533 EENEPKDDK
+533 EEPKDEK
-542 QEIVSKIYQAAELN
+542 EEVVAKVSQSASMN
-556 KSVDDTLEVLDDDE
+556 KNTDEALDALDHDE
-570 NLKKLLVALAND
+570 KLKELLVTLAND
-582 SESGPKISD
+582 SDSGPKISD
-591 ARAARNMELDKQL
+591 ARAARNLELDKQL
-604 MDKEVKGKK
+604 MEKEIKGKK
-613 VSEIINNPNKKKEL
+613 ISEIIKDSEKKQEL
-627 EKVSLDVDSV
+627 PKVSLNVDSV
-637 NDEWKELT
+637 NEEWKNLT
-645 YPSSLDKYEPDE
+645 YQSSIDKYDPSE
-657 DIINVFRSFSNT
+657 DIVNIFRSFSNT
-669 SHPLAIRSIN
+669 SHPLAIRSIK

-707 KVDVPIMIDHK
+707 KVDVPIMIDNK

-732 LTLVP
+732 LTLIP
-737 IIKTDED
+737 IIKTDQD

-756 FIRRFGTTTGKSNV
+756 FIRRFGTTTGKSNI
-770 TCDKLIKTLTKN
+770 TCDKLIKTLNKH
-782 QFKNIHIIEGDCSK
+782 QYKNIHIIEGDCSK

-843 PIAIKNDSKEI
+843 PFAIKNDSKEI
-854 IYYKGEDNGNLAII
+854 IYYKDESKGNLSIR
-868 VKNMIAEADGE
+868 VRDMIAEADGE
-879 FLDKYNSASKSV
+879 FLNNYNSMSKSV
-891 RYTYSQASILGQR
+891 RYTYSQASILGQK
-904 IPLVILCAYSEGL
+904 IPLILVCAYSEGL
-917 QKTLKK
+917 QKTLDK
-923 ANIEYELVPKD
+923 ANIEYELISKD
-934 AGRPKYDPDY
+934 AGRVNYNHDEYDL
-944 YDIIKFNDGWIK
+944 IKFNDGYIK

-970 KACDTDTHSLTEINS
+970 KACDTDSHSLTEINS

-1028 DYIEVLLYANT
+1028 DYVEALLYANS
-1039 LLADNKFVKHTQING
+1039 LLSDNKFIKHTQVNG
-1054 RRVRRN
+1054 RRIRRN

-1075 QEYTRSMKHGR
+1075 QDYTRSMKHGR
-1086 QVPMSIKQSAVI
+1086 EVPMSIKQSAVI

-1116 GEYEAVNTIS
+1116 GEYEAINTVS

-1140 LDKRTFDESM
+1140 LDKRTFDDSM
-1150 VNVFGMSTGFAGN
+1150 LNVFGMSTGFAGN
-1163 VGINRQATIDMNISG
+1163 VGINRQATIDANIVS
-1178 KRGYIRSLEEK
+1178 KRGYIRSLEENPK
-1189 PTELSATKTFCM
+1189 ELSTTKTFCM

-1234 SDPLLI
+1234 SDPSLI

-1249 YLLSNTFVHKAK
+1249 YLLSNTFVHKSK
-1261 GKGEVIEKSNY
+1261 GKGEVIEKSDY
-1272 HMIISYD
+1272 HMIIAYD
-1279 DDTTEYVDLREN
+1279 DDTTEYIDLSEN

-1323 YDKSSFSDEVGAE
+1323 YDKSSFSSEIGAE
-1336 KNLAY
+1336 NNLAY

-1406 LIIQS
+1406 LIIQT

-1426 SASED
+1426 SASEE

-1470 FVAYEKDIEARKKIM
+1470 FVAYEKNIAERRKIM
-1485 KKYGIDTSSLPANY
+1485 KKYGIDTSSLPADY
-1499 KLPPTGKLKNAENG
+1499 KLPATGKLKNAEDG

-1548 GKEPSSS
+1548 GKEPTSS
-1555 FRPDEKIHSFL
+1555 FRPDEKIHSLL

-1590 ELSRKCKEI
+1590 ELSRKCKQI

>member
-1 MFFVDELKDFK
+1 MFFIDELKDFK
-12 MYKKKFLYPIDNSNK
+12 MYKKKFLYPINDANK
-27 KLNSAVILLSPNMD
+27 KLDSAVILLSPNID
-41 SSVGIINH
+41 SSIRTINH
-49 ELANN
+49 ELAINK
-54 RFIRSYYIEKSILYV
+54 FIKAYYVEKSILYV

-75 LPVLRKEDDL
+75 IATLKKEEDL

-97 NDVLYSGYPMDIE
+97 NDVVYSGYPMDIE

-116 NQDTVKDFC
+116 NQGTVKEFC
-125 KKYKL
+125 KRYKL
-130 TNIKYPIN
+130 NGIKFPIT

-145 ICPESG
+145 ICPQSM
-151 NGNINVSTKYEYGN
+151 NQNINVSTKYEYGH

-182 LLRES
+182 LLKES
-187 LGKKNIKFR
+187 LAKSNNKFSE
-196 DKIIAG
+196 KMIAG
-202 VSLYESGLYSIHK
+202 VALYESGLYNIHK
-215 NKWVFDPRL
+215 SKWVFDPRL

-229 YIEKYINNHG
+229 YIEKYIDKHG
-239 EVQFIKKLKSDY
+239 MEVFVRELKKNSDR
-251 HNPSFILEADIN
+251 PFILEGSNIE

-279 TEAIN
+279 NEFID

-289 GTRESVKVSD
+289 GTRESVKISD
-299 NLVFVLNEDAAFNSK
+299 NLVFILNEDAAFSSN
-314 LKQTLY
+314 LKQSLY
-320 NDRIKNNKELTPI
+320 ADRIKSTQDLASI

-346 AYYTVDRYKGQ
+346 TYYSIDRYKKM

-369 FMRNNTFKGRKGNGV
+369 FMKNNTFKGKKGNNI
-384 YLELLKRLI
+384 YLELMKRLI
-393 NNKSLETYS
+393 NNRSIRDYS
-402 RKTVVIPVYDW
+402 KKTVVIPVHDW
-413 NKVPSVKIYDY
+413 NNGDSNRLYDY
-424 MKNVN
+424 MKNIN
-429 PLSSL
+429 PLSAMYQVL
-434 YLELYSNPNAFKE
+434 FTNPTAFKD
-447 TFGNTEFLFLG
+447 TFGDCEFLFLG

-465 NFSNLEMDKSKVS
+465 NFNKVEMNKSTLA

-483 VEKLKVK
+483 IENLKVK

-496 DDDEPE
+496 DNEEPE
-502 SSPKAITADIV
+502 DSPKAITANII
-513 DKIEKSQDVTI
+513 DKIETSQDVVI
-524 DNIDGSKTR
+524 DDIKVKED
-533 EENEPKDDK
+533 PKDEK
-542 QEIVSKIYQAAELN
+542 EEIVAKVSKMANSN
-556 KSVDDTLEVLDDDE
+556 KSTDDTLEVLDDDE
-570 NLKKLLVALAND
+570 KLKELLVTIAND
-582 SESGPKISD
+582 SNSGPKISD

-604 MDKEVKGKK
+604 MEKEIKGKK
-613 VSEIINNPNKKKEL
+613 VSDIINDSKKKKEL
-627 EKVSLDVDSV
+627 EKVSINVDSV

-645 YPSSLDKYEPDE
+645 YPSSMDKYDMNE

-669 SHPLAIRSIN
+669 SHPLAIRNIK

-689 VETYTVEYENEKG
+689 VETYTVEYENENG

-707 KVDVPIMIDHK
+707 KVDVPIMIDNK

-770 TCDKLIKTLTKN
+770 SCDKLIKTLTKH

-843 PIAIKNDSKEI
+843 PIAIKNDTKEI
-854 IYYKGEDNGNLAII
+854 IYYKGEFNGNLAII
-868 VKNMIAEADGE
+868 VKNMIAEADGG
-879 FLDKYNSASKSV
+879 FIDKYNSMSQSV
-891 RYTYSQASILGQR
+891 RYTYSQASILGQK
-904 IPLVILCAYSEGL
+904 IPLIILCAYSEGL
-917 QKTLKK
+917 QKVLKK
-923 ANIEYELVPKD
+923 ANIEYDLIPKD
-934 AGRPKYDPDY
+934 AGRPKYNPDE
-944 YDIIKFNDGWIK
+944 YDLIKFSDGWIK
-956 YKLTYASSLLMNGL
+956 YKLTYSSSLLMNGL
-970 KACDTDTHSLTEINS
+970 KACDTESHSLTEINS

-1028 DYIEVLLYANT
+1028 DYIEVLLYANG
-1039 LLADNKFVKHTQING
+1039 LLVDNKFVKHTQING
-1054 RRVRRN
+1054 RRIRRN
-1060 ELIPGYLYTALSESY
+1060 ELIPGYLYTALTESY

-1086 QVPMSIKQSAVI
+1086 QAPMSIKQSAVI
-1098 DKILTDNTV
+1098 DKILADNTV

-1116 GEYEAVNTIS
+1116 GEYEAVNTVS

-1150 VNVFGMSTGFAGN
+1150 LNVFGMSTGFAGN
-1163 VGINRQATIDMNISG
+1163 VGINRQATVDMNISG
-1178 KRGYIRSLEEK
+1178 KRGYIRSLEETPK
-1189 PTELSATKTFCM
+1189 ELSATKSFCM

-1208 GCTRDDPFRTAMT
+1208 GSTRDDPFRTAMT

-1261 GKGEVIEKSNY
+1261 GKGEVIEKSDI
-1272 HMIISYD
+1272 HMIIAYD

-1336 KNLAY
+1336 NNIAY

-1377 LKVDKVFS
+1377 LKVDKIFS
-1385 KDTNIYN
+1385 KNTNIFN

-1406 LIIQS
+1406 LVIQS
-1411 AYDEDDTNV
+1411 SYDEDDTNI
-1420 LLKKLA
+1420 LLKRLA
-1426 SASED
+1426 ADSED
-1431 DITDLG
+1431 EITDLG

-1470 FVAYEKDIEARKKIM
+1470 FVAYERDIENRKKIM
-1485 KKYGIDTSSLPANY
+1485 KKYGIDSSSLPANY
-1499 KLPPTGKLKNAENG
+1499 KLPATGKLKNAEDG

-1555 FRPDEKIHSFL
+1555 FRPDEKIHSLL

-1575 VTSILINGGI
+1575 VTSILLNGGI